1 MMHITLLRDP
11 IINND
16 YKSLLSNVDIKVF
29 SMYVYIF
36 NRVLHT
42 NVPYLDKELSNDEMY
57 KGLEQL
63 ESLGLISITMEDD
76 KHW

>member
-76 KHW
+76 KH